1 MKKIEKIV
9 LIIIINVF
17 VLCALFLI
25 TEGFFYLK
33 EFPLNKKHFKIED
46 IKFKFRHN
54 GLEYKKPPV
63 LIYGC
68 SYGYGA
74 GLNDKE
80 HIGYILSKQTKRPVY
95 NFSLEAR
102 GMQHA
107 LYIIKNQ
114 EIINPKPEYAI
125 YIYIDDHI
133 RRLYMTCM
141 KIDPFYH
148 LEYEEKDGILQQKN
162 DKLAPIKNTLIYKHI
177 ISDLIYPNTSQQKR
191 FELLKLYLKEMKR
204 ELNDKY
210 PNIKFVFL
218 IYNKNYKLDNISN
231 LKFTDKMLEEIKRL
245 DIDVVDLEDFF
256 GNKLYEDKYRYVGHH
271 PSTQAWQEI
280 VPKLIE
286 FERI

>member
-1 MKKIEKIV
+1 
-9 LIIIINVF
+9 
-17 VLCALFLI
+17 
-25 TEGFFYLK
+25 
-33 EFPLNKKHFKIED
+33 
-46 IKFKFRHN
+46 
-54 GLEYKKPPV
+54 
-63 LIYGC
+63 
-68 SYGYGA
+68 
-74 GLNDKE
+74 
-80 HIGYILSKQTKRPVY
+80 
-95 NFSLEAR
+95 
-102 GMQHA
+102 
-107 LYIIKNQ
+107 
-114 EIINPKPEYAI
+114 
-125 YIYIDDHI
+125 
-133 RRLYMTCM
+133 MTCM

-148 LEYEEKDGILQQKN
+148 LEYEKKDGILQQKN